1 MAVLNFYI
9 NSSVVVKPF
18 FTFDSLPCLKSS
30 GIVKRRVEM
39 LKGNC
44 GYKLL
49 GGQGQFWA
57 PLTTDGPSGGSCK
70 KQNWKRAT
78 VGFQLGSGAAANYTG
93 AEDGFVQ

>member
-1 MAVLNFYI
+1 
-9 NSSVVVKPF
+9 
-18 FTFDSLPCLKSS
+18 
-30 GIVKRRVEM
+30 M

-78 VGFQLGSGAAANYTG
+78 VGFQLGSAAAANYTW